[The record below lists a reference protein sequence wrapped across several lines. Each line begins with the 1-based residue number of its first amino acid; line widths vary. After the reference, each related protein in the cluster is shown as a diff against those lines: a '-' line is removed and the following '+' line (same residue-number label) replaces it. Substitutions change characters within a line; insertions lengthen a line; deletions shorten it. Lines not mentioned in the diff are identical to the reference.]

1 VEEKM
6 ERGRLIVIEGSD
18 GSGKATQTKKLY
30 DKLVKQNKKVKKV
43 EFPNYKSESSALIKM
58 YLSGEF
64 GKNPDSVNPYAS
76 STFYAVDRFASYKKD
91 WEEFYLKGG
100 IIIAD
105 RYTTSNMIHQAAKI
119 KEVQA
124 KDKFLNWLWDFE
136 FEKFNLPVPDC
147 VIFLDMPPKCS
158 KSLMETRNNKFTGE
172 KEKDIH
178 ENNYDYLLESYN
190 NSKYISEKYGWN
202 RIECTNEDK
211 IKSIDQINDDIIKV
225 ITKYIDFS
233 EQS

>member
-1 VEEKM
+1 MK
-6 ERGRLIVIEGSD
+6 RGRLIVIEGSD

-178 ENNYDYLLESYN
+178 ENNYEYLLESYN

-211 IKSIDQINDDIIKV
+211 IKSIDQINDDIILSL
-225 ITKYIDFS
+225 IHI
-233 EQS
+233 